1 MKRTLLMGLLT
12 LFTAAPLL
20 AHAEPVA
27 PAGESREEMRIDR
40 LAGKLG
46 LDAAGEAKLEQTFQK
61 FRSQMAPIRQDL
73 RSTRESLRAELSSA
87 QPDESKVSAL
97 TTRLQGDRQQMLAVA
112 QQRSAELKS
121 ELTPSQY
128 AKLVL
133 SARHFGRRGMH
144 KQHES
149 SEQ

>member
-12 LFTAAPLL
+12 LFTAAPLI
-20 AHAEPVA
+20 ANAQTPA
-27 PAGESREEMRIDR
+27 PTAESRQEMRIDR

-46 LDAAGEAKLEQTFQK
+46 LDAASQAKLEQTFQK
-61 FRSQMAPIRQDL
+61 FRAQMAPIRQDA
-73 RSTRESLRAELSSA
+73 RQTRQSLRAELSSA
-87 QPDESKVSAL
+87 QPDETKVSTL
-97 TTRLQGDRQQMLAVA
+97 TTRLQGDRQQMQAVA

-133 SARHFGRRGMH
+133 HAHRFGRGMH
-144 KQHES
+144 RQHEGT
-149 SEQ
+149 EK